1 MLVAQFKHVITYY
14 QKFCDESCQPWS
26 ECALYR
32 ILNDLNPWQRKSLAG
47 LDNTTAYGLNGFK
60 SLENVI
66 INFLGWKKNITYST
80 GALKLCTLRI
90 VWSIQIAHHTAF
102 HLLCQIPNIL
112 TWPKIDTVLMDIKA
126 LVRIALTCTNWL
138 MKLPLLLMV

>member
-1 MLVAQFKHVITYY
+1 MLVAQFKHVITY
-14 QKFCDESCQPWS
+14 QKFCDESYQPLS

-32 ILNDLNPWQRKSLAG
+32 ILNDLNPWQQKSLAG
-47 LDNTTAYGLNGFK
+47 LDDTTAYGLNGFK

-66 INFLGWKKNITYST
+66 INVLGWKKTLPI

-102 HLLCQIPNIL
+102 HLLCQIPKIL
-112 TWPKIDTVLMDIKA
+112 TWQKIDTVLMDIKA

>member
-14 QKFCDESCQPWS
+14 QKFCDESCQPLS

-32 ILNDLNPWQRKSLAG
+32 ILNDLNPWQQKSLAG
-47 LDNTTAYGLNGFK
+47 LDDTTAYGLNGSK

-66 INFLGWKKNITYST
+66 INFLGWKKNITYPI

-90 VWSIQIAHHTAF
+90 VWSIKIAHHTTF
-102 HLLCQIPNIL
+102 HLLCQIPKVL
-112 TWPKIDTVLMDIKA
+112 TSQKMHLWGLLW
-126 LVRIALTCTNWL
+126 LVPTNWWSYHCC
-138 MKLPLLLMV
+138 

>member
-14 QKFCDESCQPWS
+14 QKFCDESCQPLS

-32 ILNDLNPWQRKSLAG
+32 ILNDLNPWQQKSLAG
-47 LDNTTAYGLNGFK
+47 LDDTTAYGLNGFR

-66 INFLGWKKNITYST
+66 INFLGWKKKHYLPNWST
-80 GALKLCTLRI
+80 QIVYPQNCMEHSDCPSHYISFALSDPKG
-90 VWSIQIAHHTAF
+90 
-102 HLLCQIPNIL
+102 PNL
-112 TWPKIDTVLMDIKA
+112 AKNA